1 MKELIPNKKW
11 LSMDDTLVI
20 RMKCAPVD
28 PNSLT
33 SDDQLLMQKM
43 QAYID
48 ESYANHAKKLHIVPG
63 IAIAAN
69 QLGVPKQIVYVH
81 FDGDGVE
88 HKYMLFNPKIISSSL
103 VKTYLPHGEGCLS
116 VATDYPGVSIRY
128 KTVKV
133 SAYDYFNKKDII
145 IDATGILAICLQ
157 HEIDHLNGLVYYD
170 RIAEIP
176 PNATPYE
183 LPKPKKEVATNQ
195 KTTEATSTEPKSNK
209 TKKSNNK

>member
-11 LSMDDTLVI
+11 LSMDDKLVI
-20 RMKCAPVD
+20 RMHCAPVD
-28 PNSLT
+28 PNAIT
-33 SDDQLLMQKM
+33 ADDQLLMQKM

-81 FDGDGVE
+81 FDGDGIE
-88 HKYMLFNPKIISSSL
+88 HKYMLFNPKIISSS
-103 VKTYLPHGEGCLS
+103 VAKTYLPRGEGCLS
-116 VATDYPGVSIRY
+116 VDADYPGVSIRY

-145 IDATGILAICLQ
+145 IDAKGILAICLQ
-157 HEIDHLNGLVYYD
+157 HEIDHLHGLVYYD
-170 RIAEIP
+170 RIAQIP
-176 PNATPYE
+176 DNATAYE
-183 LPKPKKEVATNQ
+183 PMNLQKETAPKPSIDANNQ
-195 KTTEATSTEPKSNK
+195 LEINK
-209 TKKSNNK
+209 TKETNTK

>member
-1 MKELIPNKKW
+1 MKKLIPNKNW

-28 PNSLT
+28 PNVIT
-33 SDDQLLMQKM
+33 KDDELLMQKM

-48 ESYANHAKKLHIVPG
+48 ESYVNHAKKLHIVPG

-69 QLGVPKQIVYVH
+69 QLGVPKQIIYVH

-88 HKYMLFNPKIISSSL
+88 HKYMLFNPKIISSSVL
-103 VKTYLPHGEGCLS
+103 KTYLPHGEGCLS
-116 VATDYPGVSIRY
+116 VANDYPGVSIRY
-128 KTVKV
+128 KNVKV
-133 SAYDYFNKKDII
+133 SAYDYFNKKNIV

-170 RIAEIP
+170 RIGEIP
-176 PNATPYE
+176 SNATPYE
-183 LPKPKKEVATNQ
+183 VLQLKEEVSSTTNQ
-195 KTTEATSTEPKSNK
+195 TNNQNKSNI
-209 TKKSNNK
+209 TNTNK